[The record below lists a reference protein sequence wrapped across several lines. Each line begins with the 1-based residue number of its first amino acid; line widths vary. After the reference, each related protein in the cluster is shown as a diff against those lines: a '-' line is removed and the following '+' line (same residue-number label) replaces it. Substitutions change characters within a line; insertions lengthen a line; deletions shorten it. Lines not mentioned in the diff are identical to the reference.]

1 MEKTMCLGSL
11 GKAQDT
17 TDRQPLRRA
26 SLGCPCSDP
35 GFSLPHIRSADTAHL
50 RPARGTQLT
59 RQQRHGRGKVVFSE
73 AHAEGQREE
82 SGAEGCRGL
91 SCVLSLCK
99 RFALHFFLF

>member
-1 MEKTMCLGSL
+1 MEKTMCLGRHRTRLIGSRF
-11 GKAQDT
+11 AE
-17 TDRQPLRRA
+17 A
-26 SLGCPCSDP
+26 SWAVPCSDP

-59 RQQRHGRGKVVFSE
+59 RQQRHSRGKVVFSE

-99 RFALHFFLF
+99 RFALHFFLFL